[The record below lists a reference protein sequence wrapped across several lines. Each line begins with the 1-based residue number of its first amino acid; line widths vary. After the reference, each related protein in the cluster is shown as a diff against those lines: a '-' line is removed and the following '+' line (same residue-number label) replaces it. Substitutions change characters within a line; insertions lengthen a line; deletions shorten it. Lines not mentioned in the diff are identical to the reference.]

1 MSNFPPQAQAADRD
15 DDLFGDPISVY
26 TDAAG
31 IEDGFLVDVSRF
43 TRVRFLGLPVNRMT
57 RHLFDDL
64 EPFVEGEAP
73 AHDGSFGRS
82 LASILAT
89 KCRFA
94 KGSPDNTGEVGD
106 IYRIP
111 SNLWLVRNEVDG
123 WTAMYPSDY

>member
-1 MSNFPPQAQAADRD
+1 MTNFPTQAQAADRD

-26 TDAAG
+26 TDGQA

-43 TRVRFLGLPVNRMT
+43 TRIRFLGLPVNRMT
-57 RHLFDDL
+57 RRLFDEL
-64 EPFVEGEAP
+64 EPYVE
-73 AHDGSFGRS
+73 AHAGGDAQEFGRS

-111 SNLWLVRNEVDG
+111 SNLWLVRNEVGG
-123 WTAMYPSDY
+123 WTAMYPDDY

>member
-1 MSNFPPQAQAADRD
+1 MSNFPTQPLSTEQD

-26 TDAAG
+26 TDGQA
-31 IEDGFLVDVSRF
+31 IEDGFLVDASRF

-57 RHLFDDL
+57 RHIFDEL
-64 EPFVEGEAP
+64 EPYVE
-73 AHDGSFGRS
+73 AHAGGDAQEFGRS

-94 KGSPDNTGEVGD
+94 QGSLDNTGEVGD

-111 SNLWLVRNEVDG
+111 SNLWLVRNEVGG
-123 WTAMYPSDY
+123 WTAMYPSDH